1 MTKTENK
8 GRKFC
13 FTRKEVRPNEVIEV
27 LVITRQPEKNA
38 WDHVTEV
45 FSALKADNRMKIT
58 HWLDNIVLDGNQKNY
73 EVTNRELTATDYKPA
88 RLGMISLTF
97 TDKEGNRHVITK
109 SVKDI

>member
-1 MTKTENK
+1 MIETENK
-8 GRKFC
+8 GRKLF
-13 FTRKEVRPNEVIEV
+13 FIRKEIKPNEVIEV
-27 LVITRQPEKNA
+27 LVITRQPEKAA

-58 HWLDNIVLDGNQKNY
+58 HWLDNIVLDDDLKNY

-88 RLGMISLTF
+88 RLGMVSLTF